1 MLYLRWALTLT
12 LACVLAWW
20 RTSDQPVAPLARLAA
35 PPSAAASAPPCVTW
49 AEGGLTLPTAE
60 VAQHHAVST
69 LALPNGGMLAFWFA
83 GSREGATDVALL
95 RSQFDGRGWSA
106 AQAVLTPKLLSQKLG
121 RTVRKLGNPSVWL
134 DAQGQLHMA
143 VVNVT
148 LGGWAMSRIAHLS
161 SADLGVTFDR
171 AQDWITSPWLNIST
185 LVRSPPLP
193 LSDGSFLL
201 PAYHELAIKRPE
213 LLHISADGRLL
224 SKRRMAFELQLLQPA
239 LATGVDPNHVLAVLR
254 SASARDP
261 WIHQQESSDG
271 GLTWTNPHPLS
282 LPNPDA
288 YVALASWPQQRLW
301 LMVYNPETTTRK
313 RLAVAWRAWDDPEGE
328 WHPSPVEIN
337 EPTEASYP
345 SLVVQDGYVEVLYT
359 QNRQAIAHRRL
370 QVCPVP
376 VAPGAAAS
384 KSVAS
389 GAP

>member
-20 RTSDQPVAPLARLAA
+20 RTSDQPAAPQARLAA
-35 PPSAAASAPPCVTW
+35 PPEAVAVDQACVML

-60 VAQHHAVST
+60 RAQHHAVST
-69 LALPNGGMLAFWFA
+69 VALPGGGMLAFWFA
-83 GSREGATDVALL
+83 GTREGATDVTLL
-95 RSQFDGRGWSA
+95 RSQFDGRVWSP
-106 AQAVLTPKLLSQKLG
+106 AQAVLTPKMLSQKLG

-134 DAQGQLHMA
+134 DAKGHLHMA

-148 LGGWAMSRIAHLS
+148 LGGWAMSRIAHLR
-161 SADLGVTFDR
+161 SADLGLSFDS
-171 AQDWITSPWLNIST
+171 AEDWITSPWWNIST

-201 PAYHELAIKRPE
+201 PVYHELVIKRPE
-213 LLHISADGRLL
+213 LLHVSADGRLL
-224 SKRRMAFELQLLQPA
+224 SKRRMAFELELLQPA
-239 LATGVDPNHVLAVLR
+239 LAVGADPGHILAVLR
-254 SASARDP
+254 SASAHDP

-271 GLTWTNPHPLS
+271 GLTWTAPQPLT

-288 YVALASWPQQRLW
+288 YVALASWPQRRLW

-313 RLAVAWRAWDDPEGE
+313 RLAVAWRSWDDAEGE
-328 WHPSPVEIN
+328 WHTSPMGISETV
-337 EPTEASYP
+337 EASYP
-345 SLVVQDGYVEVLYT
+345 SLVVQDGYVELLYT

-370 QVCPVP
+370 QACP
-376 VAPGAAAS
+376 APAAT
-384 KSVAS
+384 S